1 MVVAAYGLILPQA
14 VLDLAPHGCL
24 NVHASLLPQWRG
36 AAPIT
41 AAILAGDAQT
51 GVTIMRMDAGMDTG
65 DILAQ
70 RAEPIH
76 ADDTTGTLSAR
87 LAEIGAELLIEV
99 LPRWLA
105 GEIKPKSQDH
115 DRATYCRLLSREDGR
130 IDWTQPAQVIARQVR
145 AYDPWPGT
153 FTTWDGRR
161 LKVLR
166 ASPRLDW
173 TGDASP
179 GQVVTVGGEPG
190 VVTGAGVLLLREV
203 QLEGKR
209 AMDVRTFLAGYR
221 GFIGS
226 RLQ

>member
-1 MVVAAYGLILPQA
+1 
-14 VLDLAPHGCL
+14 
-24 NVHASLLPQWRG
+24 
-36 AAPIT
+36 
-41 AAILAGDAQT
+41 
-51 GVTIMRMDAGMDTG
+51 MRMDAGMDTG

-105 GEIKPKSQDH
+105 GEIEPQPQDH
-115 DRATYCRLLSREDGR
+115 GRATYCRLLSREDGR

-161 LKVLR
+161 FKVLR
-166 ASPRLDW
+166 ASPYLDW

-179 GQVVTVGGEPG
+179 GQVVTVDGEPG

-221 GFIGS
+221 EFIGS